1 MSAIANLGLAA
12 NTVLLSGQLVG
23 RDALRFTPAGI
34 ALLNAKLA
42 HQSEQTEAGGKRS
55 VEFEIELLFAGEAAV
70 QADRLV
76 LGQILRVSGFLAHR
90 RRQSRT
96 LQLHAT
102 AYELVSRTD

>member
-1 MSAIANLGLAA
+1 MSTIANSVSTI
-12 NTVLLSGQLVG
+12 NTVMLVG
-23 RDALRFTPAGI
+23 RLVERDALRFTPAGI

-76 LGQILRVSGFLAHR
+76 LGQHLSVSGFLAHK

-102 AYELVSRTD
+102 GYELVSS